1 MARNGG
7 FGELDSRY
15 AHLRTIRV
23 KSDPAVDDRV
33 DGAPDGKTPLLYSP
47 HPRQMPE
54 PSASSGGLVG
64 LPLEGIPWNAR
75 GRIGQE
81 NLRQP
86 DCCRG
91 RSGKGRL
98 VLVSV
103 FLPWLF
109 KSRQREAL
117 YGLAFES

>member
-1 MARNGG
+1 M
-7 FGELDSRY
+7 
-15 AHLRTIRV
+15 
-23 KSDPAVDDRV
+23 KSDPVADVRV
-33 DGAPDGKTPLLYSP
+33 DGAPYGSTPLLYSP

-54 PSASSGGLVG
+54 PSASTGGLVG

-81 NLRQP
+81 RLRQP
-86 DCCRG
+86 EYSRG
-91 RSGKGRL
+91 RSGMGRL

-109 KSRQREAL
+109 
-117 YGLAFES
+117 

>member
-1 MARNGG
+1 M
-7 FGELDSRY
+7 
-15 AHLRTIRV
+15 

-33 DGAPDGKTPLLYSP
+33 DGALDGSTPLLYGP
-47 HPRQMPE
+47 HPRQIPE
-54 PSASSGGLVG
+54 PSASSGGLDG

-81 NLRQP
+81 RLRRP
-86 DCCRG
+86 EYCRG
-91 RSGKGRL
+91 RSGMGRL

-109 KSRQREAL
+109 ESRQRGAL
-117 YGLAFES
+117 DRLAFEP